1 MATKRKVAN
10 AKRMKLA
17 VKKGDTVLI
26 LAGKDKGQQGKV
38 MKTEPKKERVYVES
52 LNIHKRHVKGD
63 GANKVSGIMD
73 KEGPIHVSNVKIV
86 EKG

>member
-1 MATKRKVAN
+1 MAERTKDAK
-10 AKRMKLA
+10 AKRIKMA

-26 LAGKDKGQQGKV
+26 IAGKDKGQQGKV
-38 MKTEPKKERVYVES
+38 IRTKPSEQQVFVEK
-52 LNIHKRHVKGD
+52 LNIHKRHVKGN